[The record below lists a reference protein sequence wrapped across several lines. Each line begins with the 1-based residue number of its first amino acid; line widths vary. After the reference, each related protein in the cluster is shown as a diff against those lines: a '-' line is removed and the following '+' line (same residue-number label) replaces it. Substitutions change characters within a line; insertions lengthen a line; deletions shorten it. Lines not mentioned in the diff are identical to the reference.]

1 MSSRTGSSG
10 GNTELRV
17 GKKYRLDKRIGQGS
31 FGEIW
36 QGTNIHNGQLV
47 AIKLEPLRTRAPQ
60 LLHEYRLYKHLHAG
74 GQVLGVPN
82 VRWFGVEGDYNV
94 MVMDLLGPSVEALF
108 DYCDRKFSLKTVLML
123 AEQLITRIEYI
134 HSKDYLHRDIKPDN
148 FLMGVGRH
156 GHIVYTIDFGLSK
169 RYRDNRTRQHIEYRE
184 GKRLTGT
191 ARYASINTHLGYEQG
206 RRDDMESLGYMLM
219 YFNRGSLPWQG
230 LPAKTKKQKY
240 ERICQKKM
248 STSIEEL
255 TRNFPSEFASY
266 LRYVRSLR
274 FEDKP
279 DYEYLRRLFRDLFIR
294 QGYQMDYVYDWTVK
308 RMQETVKPERNLP
321 PTANGSGEA
330 QNSSGQNQQ
339 GNHHHHH
346 RASSGSMGRRRS
358 DSAPQGAANGDGREP
373 TSVRGRISE
382 RLRRL
387 PRIGHDR
394 TGKK

>member
-1 MSSRTGSSG
+1 MSSRPGPSA

-17 GKKYRLDKRIGQGS
+17 GKKYRLDKRIGHGS

-94 MVMDLLGPSVEALF
+94 MVMDLLGPSLEALF
-108 DYCDRKFSLKTVLML
+108 EYCGRKFSLKTVLML
-123 AEQLITRIEYI
+123 AEQLITRIEYV
-134 HSKDYLHRDIKPDN
+134 HCKDYLHRDIKPDN
-148 FLMGVGRH
+148 FLVGVGRH
-156 GHIVYTIDFGLSK
+156 GHIVYAIDFGLSK
-169 RYRDNRTRQHIEYRE
+169 RYRDNHSHQHIEYRE

-308 RMQETVKPERNLP
+308 RMQETVKPERGMP
-321 PTANGSGEA
+321 AANGSGEA
-330 QNSSGQNQQ
+330 QAPVTNQ
-339 GNHHHHH
+339 H
-346 RASSGSMGRRRS
+346 RASSGSAGRRRS
-358 DSAPQGAANGDGREP
+358 ESAPQRASAQSREP
-373 TSVRGRISE
+373 TSVRDRISAG
-382 RLRRL
+382 LRRF
-387 PRIGHDR
+387 PRIGAHDR
-394 TGKK
+394 TTKK